1 MTGGIPAFCTLCG
14 SDRDPCGCERTAW
27 YHDEVGYHPD
37 DHDWRGCEPCY
48 TYGGDSPGHANGM
61 HVGVLVEGCP
71 GCDCQGV

>member
-14 SDRDPCGCERTAW
+14 SDN
-27 YHDEVGYHPD
+27 
-37 DHDWRGCEPCY
+37 DWRGCEPCY